1 MPINVA
7 DKDISQV
14 ILVLNENYLPMKEPW
29 SRVIRPKEAG
39 QEMHRMENEEL
50 T

>member
-7 DKDISQV
+7 GKNNSQV
-14 ILVLNENYLPMKEPW
+14 IVVLNENHLPMKEPW

-39 QEMHRMENEEL
+39 QEMHRMENE
-50 T
+50 